1 MRIPVG
7 RSPRGVAYG
16 AGVVWIADGG
26 DGTVKRIDPR
36 SGKVQATIHVGNS
49 PSGIAVAEGL
59 VWVSV
64 DAR

>member
-1 MRIPVG
+1 V
-7 RSPRGVAYG
+7 YG
-16 AGVVWIADGG
+16 AGAVWVADAG

-36 SGKVQATIHVGNS
+36 SGQVKATIHVGNS

-64 DAR
+64 DAG